1 MFTGSLTL
9 CQLGRLA
16 VAGLSLK
23 VSKTQAGVYDLAD
36 TSSIA
41 ALSRS
46 LACFVQRMSTPTV
59 IPTILL
65 N

>member
-46 LACFVQRMSTPTV
+46 LACFAADVYFKV
-59 IPTILL
+59 LPTIF
-65 N
+65 